1 MCGAIDE
8 ASSSGNDT
16 LSSIL
21 AGVAAYG
28 PSAPLFP
35 PSSFDLESFINDCKS
50 RYGVPPRPHW
60 ITTYYGGHDM
70 KLVLHR
76 FASNIIFFNGL
87 RDPYRTHCLDLLR
100 GNSSDPEWLVNQRK
114 IEVKIIKGRIDK
126 YSVDLQALKHEKPLQ
141 N

>member
-87 RDPYRTHCLDLLR
+87 RDPYSSGGVLHNISDNVVAVYKKTGPIAWICYVETVVIRSGWSTSAKLR
-100 GNSSDPEWLVNQRK
+100 
-114 IEVKIIKGRIDK
+114 
-126 YSVDLQALKHEKPLQ
+126 
-141 N
+141 